1 MTAGASPPQSVS
13 AGLVS
18 ARSFL
23 LWRVAEGRAVIGG
36 WRRRYRYRHELAR
49 LMRTGQHLI
58 EDIGLLREHV
68 EREVAK
74 PLWRP

>member
-18 ARSFL
+18 ARGFL

-36 WRRRYRYRHELAR
+36 GGDAIVIVMSWRA
-49 LMRTGQHLI
+49 
-58 EDIGLLREHV
+58 
-68 EREVAK
+68 
-74 PLWRP
+74 